1 MRLQLAE
8 VAQITAGRIVFPE
21 PDLIHPIP
29 GDPVK
34 ASGEPASP
42 EAIGVK
48 VDSRT
53 VIPGE
58 IFVAING
65 EHLDGHDYV
74 AHAFS
79 RGAVAAI
86 VQQELP
92 APGPQIVVADTL
104 AALAAL
110 GAWAR
115 DVTDPLVIGIT
126 GSVGKTTTKDLLFAI
141 ARRKFSTVA
150 AERSFNTE
158 VGVPLTLLRAT
169 DKTEVVICELGARG
183 DGQIEE
189 LCKYARP
196 QMGVVTNVDIT
207 HYEQFGSKEAVAQA
221 KGELV
226 ESLPEG
232 GAAVLNADDPLVL
245 EMAGRTK
252 AEVLTFGF
260 SGPPD
265 LRRYQK
271 GIGGSGLHLRGEQ
284 VRVDHRGRATFRM
297 AVHSGPIPGDPL
309 WGSGDRSSLAAWVML
324 GMSGRHQVQNA
335 LAAAAAGLA
344 IGLPLDECRAGL
356 EAAVASPWR
365 MQVDVVD
372 EVVIVNDAYNAN
384 PTSTIAAL
392 ETCVAMVPE
401 GGRLIAILGYMAE
414 LGAIESEEHL
424 RVGKVAAS
432 YAKRLIVV
440 GPNAA
445 GIAEGAR
452 EQGLVDVRVVSTRE
466 AAMDELE
473 DLQPKDLV
481 LVKASRIIGLEKLA
495 EEIKHK
501 VAKR

>member
-21 PDLIHPIP
+21 PDLIQPLP

-34 ASGEPASP
+34 ESTEPASP
-42 EAIGVK
+42 GAIGVK

-86 VQQELP
+86 VQQELL

-183 DGQIEE
+183 TGQIKE
-189 LCKYARP
+189 LCKYVRP

-252 AEVLTFGF
+252 ADVLTFGF
-260 SGPPD
+260 SEPP
-265 LRRYQK
+265 RRSSS
-271 GIGGSGLHLRGEQ
+271 GTWGSGFHLRGEQ

-297 AVHSGPIPGDPL
+297 AVHSGPIPGDSL
-309 WGSGDRSSLAAWVML
+309 RGSGDRSSLAAWVML
-324 GMSGRHQVQNA
+324 GISGKHQVQNA

-344 IGLPLDECRAGL
+344 LGLPLDECRAGL
-356 EAAVASPWR
+356 EAAVPSPWR

-414 LGAIESEEHL
+414 LGAIEGEEHL
-424 RVGKVAAS
+424 RVGRVAAS
-432 YAKRLIVV
+432 YANRLVVV
-440 GPNAA
+440 GQNAA
-445 GIAEGAR
+445 GIAEGAW
-452 EQGLVDVRVVSTRE
+452 EQGLKDVRVVSTRE
-466 AAMDELE
+466 AAMGELE

-481 LVKASRIIGLEKLA
+481 LVKASRIVGLEKLA